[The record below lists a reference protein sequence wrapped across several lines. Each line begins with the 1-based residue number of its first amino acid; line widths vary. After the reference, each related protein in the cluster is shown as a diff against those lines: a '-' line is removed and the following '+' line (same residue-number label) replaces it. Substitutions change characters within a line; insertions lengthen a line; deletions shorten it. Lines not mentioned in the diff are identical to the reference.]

1 LNAKTKG
8 EELTSERSYKTN
20 PVLEQILS
28 HGNWYKTLVETMAD
42 GIVASDMNHNIVFV
56 NSRICKLLEYEKEEL
71 LGQNANIFIAEQDRP
86 RVIRETEIRYKEKKT
101 SQYEVTLRTKLGSKI
116 AVLISGTPI
125 MDSKGQTIGTY
136 ALITDIRD
144 RKVVEKELRTKN
156 VELQS
161 LYNNLL
167 ELYEQLA
174 VIIAETIQ
182 IHTEI
187 LLFTS
192 KNCVYCAPAE
202 EVLQEVLSSYGGK
215 ITYRKVDVEEE
226 PELADKFDIMSLPT
240 IAIGEEK
247 LTSVPDIYKL
257 HSALFSALVPEE
269 KFRRTRQEL
278 DNIINYS
285 PIAILTISDKGIV
298 TSVNPLVEV
307 MTGFK
312 RKDIIGKDIF
322 EKKVKV
328 FNSEMKKLF
337 RRGLKGE
344 TISVNRLQLK
354 KFASE
359 SPGLFS
365 IVSLKV
371 VPMAS
376 KEGDITEILAISED
390 VTLIALQEQEIT
402 NSYQKLEELNDQLLE
417 MNKERTNFIDMTS
430 TRLIEPLR
438 NSKGLLDSILS
449 GETGELNEELFG
461 TIEYLRNNLQ
471 NVTKSIM
478 AILEFSSIEAKD
490 FTLKTKQYQLMD
502 IVSQAFQVV
511 GSMGLNKGFFTT
523 YDVPEDIK
531 VWCDSE
537 QVIRII
543 KNLLVNAIQ
552 FTPQDCQIKI
562 TAKKLK
568 KGLVSM
574 SIADNGIGLLKKD
587 LKRIFEQYIKL
598 DTYSPGSG
606 LGLSVVKSLVEAHG
620 GKIKAE
626 SEGKDKGT
634 TFTFTLPATK
644 SVYQKL
650 IEPKEKSSS

>member
-1 LNAKTKG
+1 MS
-8 EELTSERSYKTN
+8 SESSFKTN
-20 PVLEQILS
+20 PALERILS
-28 HGNWYKTLVETMAD
+28 QGSWYKTLVETMAD
-42 GIVASDMNHNIVFV
+42 GIVASDMNRTIVFV
-56 NSRICKLLEYEKEEL
+56 NSQICKMLDYDKEEL
-71 LGQNANIFIAEQDRP
+71 LGQNANIFIAEEDRP
-86 RVIRETEIRYKEKKT
+86 RVVRETELRYKDKNT

-125 MDSKGQTIGTY
+125 MDPKGQTIGTY

-144 RKVVEKELRTKN
+144 RKIVEKELRTKN

-174 VIIAETIQ
+174 VIIAETTQ

-202 EVLQEVLSSYGGK
+202 EVLQEVLASYGGK
-215 ITYRKVDVEEE
+215 ITYRKVDIEEE
-226 PELADKFDIMSLPT
+226 PELADQFDIMSLPT

-285 PIAILTISDKGIV
+285 PIAILTVSSEGVV
-298 TSVNPLVEV
+298 TSLNPLVEV

-312 RKDIIGKDIF
+312 RKEIIGKKIF
-322 EKKVKV
+322 DKKIKV
-328 FNSEMKKLF
+328 FNTEMKKLF
-337 RRGLKGE
+337 KRGLQGE

-371 VPMAS
+371 VPMAT
-376 KEGDITEILAISED
+376 KEGNITEILALSED

-402 NSYQKLEELNDQLLE
+402 RSYQKLEELNDQLLQ
-417 MNKERTNFIDMTS
+417 MNKDRSNFIDMTS

-438 NSKGLLDSILS
+438 NSKELLDSILS
-449 GETGELNEELFG
+449 GDTGELNEELFG

-490 FTLKTKQYQLMD
+490 FTLKTKQYQLKD
-502 IVSQAFQVV
+502 IVSQAFQAV
-511 GSMGLNKGFFTT
+511 GSMGLNKGFFTS
-523 YDVPEDIK
+523 YDVPEEIK

-552 FTPQDCQIKI
+552 FTSQDCQIKI
-562 TAKKLK
+562 AAKKSK
-568 KGLVSM
+568 RGIVSV
-574 SIADNGIGLLKKD
+574 SISDNGIGLLKKD
-587 LKRIFEQYIKL
+587 LKRIFEQYVKL
-598 DTYSPGSG
+598 DAYSTGSG

-620 GKIKAE
+620 GTIKAE
-626 SEGKDKGT
+626 SEGKDKGS
-634 TFTFTLPATK
+634 TFTFTLPTSK

-650 IEPKEKSSS
+650 VAPKETK

>member
-1 LNAKTKG
+1 MNAKTKG
-8 EELTSERSYKTN
+8 EELSAESSFKVN
-20 PVLEQILS
+20 PILYRILS
-28 HGNWYKTLVETMAD
+28 QGSWYQTLVETMAD
-42 GIVASDMNHNIVFV
+42 GIIASDMNRNIVFV
-56 NSRICKLLEYEKEEL
+56 NSRICKMLEYEKDEL
-71 LGQNANIFIAEQDRP
+71 LGLNATSFVIEADRAK
-86 RVIRETEIRYKEKKT
+86 VVRETELRYKDKST
-101 SQYEVTLRTKLGSKI
+101 SQYEVTLKTKLGSKI

-125 MDSKGQTIGTY
+125 LGPDGQTLGTY
-136 ALITDIRD
+136 ATVTDIRD
-144 RKVVEKELRTKN
+144 RKIVEKELRTKN

-174 VIIAETIQ
+174 VIIAETTQ

-192 KNCVYCAPAE
+192 KDCVYCAPAE

-226 PELADKFDIMSLPT
+226 PKLADKHDIMSLPT
-240 IAIGEEK
+240 IAIGDEK

-285 PIAILTISDKGIV
+285 PIAILTVSDKGIV
-298 TSVNPLVEV
+298 TSINPLVEV

-312 RKDIIGKDIF
+312 RKEIIGRNIF
-322 EKKVKV
+322 ERKGRV
-328 FNSEMKKLF
+328 FNKEMSKLF
-337 RRGLKGE
+337 KRGLKGE
-344 TISVNRLQLK
+344 TISVNRLQLT

-371 VPMAS
+371 VPMAT
-376 KEGDITEILAISED
+376 KEGDIAEILALSED

-402 NSYQKLEELNDQLLE
+402 RSYQRLEELNDQLLQ
-417 MNKERTNFIDMTS
+417 MNKDRSNFIDITS
-430 TRLIEPLR
+430 SRLIEPLR
-438 NSKGLLDSILS
+438 NSNKLLDQILL
-449 GETGELNEELFG
+449 GETGELNEETFG
-461 TIEYLRNNLQ
+461 TIEYLRNSLQ

-478 AILEFSSIEAKD
+478 EIIEFSSIEAKD
-490 FTLKTKQYQLMD
+490 FTLKTKQYQLKD
-502 IVSQAFQVV
+502 IVSKAFEAV
-511 GSMGLNKGFFTT
+511 GLIGINKGFFTT
-523 YDVPEDIK
+523 YEVPEEIK

-552 FTPQDCQIKI
+552 FTSQDCRIKI
-562 TAKKLK
+562 SVKKLK
-568 KGLVSM
+568 KGIVSI
-574 SIADNGIGLLKKD
+574 SITDNGIGIMKKD
-587 LKRIFEQYIKL
+587 LKRVFEQYVKL
-598 DTYSPGSG
+598 DTVTQGSG
-606 LGLSVVKSLVEAHG
+606 LGLSVVKNLVEAHG
-620 GKIKAE
+620 GTIKAA
-626 SEGKDKGT
+626 SEGKDKGS
-634 TFTFTLPATK
+634 TFTFTLPASK

-650 IEPKEKSSS
+650 IKSS

>member
-8 EELTSERSYKTN
+8 KELTTESSFKVNPILER
-20 PVLEQILS
+20 ILS
-28 HGNWYKTLVETMAD
+28 QGSWYETLVETMAD
-42 GIVASDMNHNIVFV
+42 GIVASDMNRNIVFV
-56 NSRICKLLEYEKEEL
+56 NSRICKMLEYEKDELIGLNATSFVIEE
-71 LGQNANIFIAEQDRP
+71 DRGK
-86 RVIRETEIRYKEKKT
+86 VVRETELRYKDKST

-125 MDSKGQTIGTY
+125 LGPDGQTLGTY

-144 RKVVEKELRTKN
+144 RKIVEKELRTKN

-174 VIIAETIQ
+174 VIIAETTQ

-226 PELADKFDIMSLPT
+226 PKLADKYDIMSLPT

-298 TSVNPLVEV
+298 TSINPLVEV

-312 RKDIIGKDIF
+312 KKEIIGKNIF
-322 EKKVKV
+322 ERKCKV
-328 FNSEMKKLF
+328 FNKEMSKLF
-337 RRGLKGE
+337 KRGLKGE
-344 TISVNRLQLK
+344 TISVNRMQLT

-371 VPMAS
+371 VPMAT
-376 KEGDITEILAISED
+376 KEGDIAEILALSED

-402 NSYQKLEELNDQLLE
+402 RSYQRLEELNDQLLQ
-417 MNKERTNFIDMTS
+417 MNKDRSNFIDITS
-430 TRLIEPLR
+430 SRLIEPLR
-438 NSKGLLDSILS
+438 NSNKLLDQILL
-449 GETGELNEELFG
+449 GETGELNEETFG
-461 TIEYLRNNLQ
+461 TIEYLRNSLQ

-478 AILEFSSIEAKD
+478 EIIEFSSIEAKD
-490 FTLKTKQYQLMD
+490 FTLKTKQYQLKD
-502 IVSQAFQVV
+502 IVSKAFEAV
-511 GSMGLNKGFFTT
+511 GLIGINKGFFTT
-523 YDVPEDIK
+523 YEVPEEIK

-552 FTPQDCQIKI
+552 FTSQDCRIKI
-562 TAKKLK
+562 SAKKLK
-568 KGLVSM
+568 KGIVSI
-574 SIADNGIGLLKKD
+574 SITDNGIGIMKKD
-587 LKRIFEQYIKL
+587 LKRVFEQYVKL
-598 DTYSPGSG
+598 DTVTQGSG
-606 LGLSVVKSLVEAHG
+606 LGLSVVKNLVEAHG
-620 GKIKAE
+620 GTIKAA
-626 SEGKDKGT
+626 SEGKDKGS
-634 TFTFTLPATK
+634 TFTFTLPASK

-650 IEPKEKSSS
+650 TKSIEN

>member
-1 LNAKTKG
+1 MNAKTKG

>member
-1 LNAKTKG
+1 
-8 EELTSERSYKTN
+8 
-20 PVLEQILS
+20 
-28 HGNWYKTLVETMAD
+28 
-42 GIVASDMNHNIVFV
+42 
-56 NSRICKLLEYEKEEL
+56 
-71 LGQNANIFIAEQDRP
+71 
-86 RVIRETEIRYKEKKT
+86 
-101 SQYEVTLRTKLGSKI
+101 
-116 AVLISGTPI
+116 VLISGTPI
-125 MDSKGQTIGTY
+125 TDPKGQTLGTY

-156 VELQS
+156 IELQS

-174 VIIAETIQ
+174 VIIAETMQ

-192 KNCVYCAPAE
+192 KSCVYCAPAE
-202 EVLQEVLSSYGGK
+202 EVLQEVLASYGGK

-226 PELADKFDIMSLPT
+226 PELADQFDIMSLPT

-285 PIAILTISDKGIV
+285 PIAILTISVKGIV

-312 RKDIIGKDIF
+312 RKEVIGKDVF
-322 EKKVKV
+322 DKKVKV
-328 FNSEMKKLF
+328 FNSEMKKIF
-337 RRGLKGE
+337 KRGLKGE

-371 VPMAS
+371 VPMTT
-376 KEGDITEILAISED
+376 KEGDVSEILALSED

-402 NSYQKLEELNDQLLE
+402 NSYQKLEELNDQLLQ
-417 MNKERTNFIDMTS
+417 MNKDRTNFIDMTS
-430 TRLIEPLR
+430 NRLIEPLR

-449 GETGELNEELFG
+449 GDTGELNEELFG

-478 AILEFSSIEAKD
+478 AILEFSSVQNVTKSIMAILEFSSVEAKD
-490 FTLKTKQYQLMD
+490 FTLKTKQYQLKE
-502 IVSQAFQVV
+502 IVSQAFQAV

-523 YDVPEDIK
+523 YEVPEDIK

-562 TAKKLK
+562 MAKKSK
-568 KGLVSM
+568 KGIVSI
-574 SIADNGIGLLKKD
+574 SITDNGIGLLKKD
-587 LKRIFEQYIKL
+587 LKSIFDQYVKL

-606 LGLSVVKSLVEAHG
+606 LGLTVVKSLVEAHG

-634 TFTFTLPATK
+634 TFTFTLPTTK
-644 SVYQKL
+644 SIYQKL
-650 IEPKEKSSS
+650 VVPKQKK

>member
-1 LNAKTKG
+1 
-8 EELTSERSYKTN
+8 
-20 PVLEQILS
+20 
-28 HGNWYKTLVETMAD
+28 M
-42 GIVASDMNHNIVFV
+42 
-56 NSRICKLLEYEKEEL
+56 
-71 LGQNANIFIAEQDRP
+71 
-86 RVIRETEIRYKEKKT
+86 RETELRYQDKNT

-125 MDSKGQTIGTY
+125 TDPKGQTLGTY

-156 VELQS
+156 IELQS

-174 VIIAETIQ
+174 VIIAETMQ

-192 KNCVYCAPAE
+192 KSCVYCAPAE
-202 EVLQEVLSSYGGK
+202 EVLQEVLASYGGK

-226 PELADKFDIMSLPT
+226 PELADQFDIMSLPT

-285 PIAILTISDKGIV
+285 PIAILTISVKGIV

-312 RKDIIGKDIF
+312 RKEVIGKDVF
-322 EKKVKV
+322 DKKVKV
-328 FNSEMKKLF
+328 FNSEMKKIF
-337 RRGLKGE
+337 KRGLKGE

-371 VPMAS
+371 VPMTT
-376 KEGDITEILAISED
+376 KEGDVSEILALSED

-402 NSYQKLEELNDQLLE
+402 NSYQKLEELNDQLLQ
-417 MNKERTNFIDMTS
+417 MNKDRTNFIDMTS
-430 TRLIEPLR
+430 NRLIEPLR

-449 GETGELNEELFG
+449 GDTGELNEELFG

-478 AILEFSSIEAKD
+478 AILEFSSVQNVTKSIMAILEFSSVEAKD
-490 FTLKTKQYQLMD
+490 FTLKTKQYQLKE
-502 IVSQAFQVV
+502 IVSQAFQAV

-523 YDVPEDIK
+523 YEVPEDIK

-562 TAKKLK
+562 MAKKSK
-568 KGLVSM
+568 KGIVSI
-574 SIADNGIGLLKKD
+574 SITDNGIGLLKKD
-587 LKRIFEQYIKL
+587 LKSIFDQYVKL

-606 LGLSVVKSLVEAHG
+606 LGLTVVKSLVEAHG

-634 TFTFTLPATK
+634 TFTFTLPTTK
-644 SVYQKL
+644 SIYQKL
-650 IEPKEKSSS
+650 VVPKQKK

>member
-1 LNAKTKG
+1 MNAKTKG
-8 EELTSERSYKTN
+8 EELSSESSYKTN
-20 PVLEQILS
+20 PVLERILS
-28 HGNWYKTLVETMAD
+28 QGSWYKTLVETMAD
-42 GIVASDMNHNIVFV
+42 GIVASDMNRNIVFV
-56 NSRICKLLEYEKEEL
+56 NSQICKMLEYEKEEL
-71 LGQNANIFIAEQDRP
+71 LGQNANIFISEEDRP
-86 RVIRETEIRYKEKKT
+86 RVIRETELRYQDKNT

-125 MDSKGQTIGTY
+125 TDPKGQTIGTY

-174 VIIAETIQ
+174 VIIAETMQ

-202 EVLQEVLSSYGGK
+202 EVLQEVLASYGGK

-285 PIAILTISDKGIV
+285 PIAILTVSAKGIV

-312 RKDIIGKDIF
+312 RKEVIGKDVF
-322 EKKVKV
+322 DKKVKV
-328 FNSEMKKLF
+328 FNSEMKKIF
-337 RRGLKGE
+337 KRGLKGE
-344 TISVNRLQLK
+344 TISVNRLHLK

-371 VPMAS
+371 VPMTT
-376 KEGDITEILAISED
+376 KEGDVSEILALSED

-402 NSYQKLEELNDQLLE
+402 NSYQKLEELNDQLLQ
-417 MNKERTNFIDMTS
+417 MNKDRTNFIDMTS
-430 TRLIEPLR
+430 NRLIEPLR

-449 GETGELNEELFG
+449 GATGELNEELFG

-490 FTLKTKQYQLMD
+490 FTLKTKQYQLKE
-502 IVSQAFQVV
+502 IVSQAFQAV

-523 YDVPEDIK
+523 YEVPEDIK

-562 TAKKLK
+562 MAKKSK
-568 KGLVSM
+568 KGIVSI
-574 SIADNGIGLLKKD
+574 SITDNGIGLLKKD
-587 LKRIFEQYIKL
+587 LKSIFDQYVKL

-606 LGLSVVKSLVEAHG
+606 LGLTVVKSLVEAHG
-620 GKIKAE
+620 GTIKAE

-644 SVYQKL
+644 SIYQKL
-650 IEPKEKSSS
+650 VVPKQKK